1 MWSWVVGMELVS
13 KQMKDLVSKQ
23 IKFLNSIESSE
34 ELKWEWN
41 NLMDSICRLIE
52 VLLNPDNPM
61 EI

>member
-41 NLMDSICRLIE
+41 ILMDSICRLIE